1 MKVVICELDPHAV
14 PAGLAGYAAGLDP
27 DLRTVPADR
36 LAFPL
41 PLPGGEPV
49 TVLHLVGSDDGI
61 RARHGVTP
69 GAPAPAAGDWVA
81 AVLPPGAAPEIVVLD
96 SCYLPSQADAVAG
109 VVPVVIG
116 LPGRIGR
123 VTADAFLE
131 EWYALMGQ
139 GAAAEAAFEAAC
151 DRIAAGDL
159 PELLQPRLHRRGG
172 ASTVYRSGRHAGA
185 ETVTVWFGTNRIR
198 LENGEFGARA
208 SSTLH
213 HGSCTVEVPASA
225 PIGGRPRRRLGR
237 ADGRRQLVF
246 VGSRSLDREAYL
258 TAVAD
263 ALDDTLN
270 DRRAVFVY
278 VHGYRTTFDEAAVR
292 AAQLHM
298 DLKIPGVTAFFSWP
312 SRGTARGYAADEE
325 AVQLSERHL
334 CEFLVDL
341 CAKSSAKKVHL
352 LAHSM
357 GSRAVLRVAMRAAE
371 NSSRTRGI
379 ELGQLILAAPDIDA
393 AFFASEADSFRHIA
407 EGTTLYT
414 SSRDLALQSSSV
426 VHRGPRAGQGPL
438 LPLPGA
444 VHVIDAAPIDVSLL
458 GHGYYSAAF
467 PVLGDIHSLIY
478 DRHDPSARM
487 ALRSLGEDRWGFREL
502 N

>member
-1 MKVVICELDPHAV
+1 M
-14 PAGLAGYAAGLDP
+14 
-27 DLRTVPADR
+27 
-36 LAFPL
+36 
-41 PLPGGEPV
+41 
-49 TVLHLVGSDDGI
+49 
-61 RARHGVTP
+61 
-69 GAPAPAAGDWVA
+69 
-81 AVLPPGAAPEIVVLD
+81 
-96 SCYLPSQADAVAG
+96 
-109 VVPVVIG
+109 
-116 LPGRIGR
+116 
-123 VTADAFLE
+123 
-131 EWYALMGQ
+131 
-139 GAAAEAAFEAAC
+139 
-151 DRIAAGDL
+151 
-159 PELLQPRLHRRGG
+159 
-172 ASTVYRSGRHAGA
+172 
-185 ETVTVWFGTNRIR
+185 
-198 LENGEFGARA
+198 
-208 SSTLH
+208 
-213 HGSCTVEVPASA
+213 
-225 PIGGRPRRRLGR
+225 
-237 ADGRRQLVF
+237 F

-312 SRGTARGYAADEE
+312 SRGTAHGYAADEE

-341 CAKSSAKKVHL
+341 CVKSSAKKVHL

-357 GSRAVLRVAMRAAE
+357 GNRAVLRVAMRAAE
-371 NSSRTRGI
+371 NSSRTQGI

-393 AFFASEADSFRHIA
+393 AFFASEANSFRHIA

-487 ALRSLGEDRWGFREL
+487 ALRSLGEGRWGFREL
-502 N
+502 S

>member
-1 MKVVICELDPHAV
+1 MNVVVRELDPHAV
-14 PAGLAGYAAGLDP
+14 STALARHAAALDP
-27 DLRTVPADR
+27 DLRVVPADR
-36 LAFPL
+36 LTVPVPFSA
-41 PLPGGEPV
+41 GKPV
-49 TVLHLVGSDDGI
+49 TVLHLVGSDDGL
-61 RARHGVTP
+61 RDRQGVV
-69 GAPAPAAGDWVA
+69 PADVVPAGVS
-81 AVLPPGAAPEIVVLD
+81 PEIVVLD
-96 SCYLPSQADAVAG
+96 SCYVPSQADTVAEA
-109 VVPVVIG
+109 VPVVIG
-116 LPGRIGR
+116 LPGRLGR
-123 VTADAFLE
+123 VTADAFLGQ
-131 EWYALMGQ
+131 WYAALGQ
-139 GAAAEAAFEAAC
+139 GAAADAAFEAAC
-151 DRIAAGDL
+151 DRIGAGDL
-159 PELLQPRLHRRGG
+159 PEPLQPRLHRQGEAG
-172 ASTVYRSGRHAGA
+172 TVFRSGRSAGA

-198 LENGEFGARA
+198 LDDGGFGDRA

-213 HGSCTVEVPASA
+213 RGSCTVEVPASA
-225 PIGGRPRRRLGR
+225 PVGGRPRRRLGR
-237 ADGRRQLVF
+237 VDGRRRLEF
-246 VGSRSLDREAYL
+246 VGSRTLDREAYL
-258 TAVAD
+258 TAVSD
-263 ALDDTLN
+263 ALDDSLN

-312 SRGTARGYAADEE
+312 SRGTAHGYSADED

-334 CEFLVDL
+334 CEFLLDL

-371 NSSRTRGI
+371 NSSRTQGI
-379 ELGQLILAAPDIDA
+379 ELGQLILAAPDIDG

-414 SSRDLALQSSSV
+414 SSRDLALQSSSI
-426 VHRGPRAGQGPL
+426 VHRGPRAGQGPS
-438 LPLPGA
+438 LPCTEA
-444 VHVIDAAPIDVSLL
+444 MHVIDAAPIDVSLL
-458 GHGYYSAAF
+458 GHGYYAAAF

-487 ALRSLGEDRWGFREL
+487 ALRSLGEGRWGFREL